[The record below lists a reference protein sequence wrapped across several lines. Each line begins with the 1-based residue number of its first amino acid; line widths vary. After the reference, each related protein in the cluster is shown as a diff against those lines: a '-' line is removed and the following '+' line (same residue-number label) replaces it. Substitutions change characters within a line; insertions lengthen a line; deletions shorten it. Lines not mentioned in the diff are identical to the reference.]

1 MKALVGAYNKEKA
14 LVGAFS
20 GNCETSRR
28 FIDSYRTNLPL
39 GGIDPSGRLFISFI
53 VLPIFANFLELLESK
68 RQSLLLSSA
77 NSLNLSFI
85 NIEMGKFSNKILKF
99 LSFLFQFWGKW
110 SVSEFTKSNCS
121 YIYNNIKVE
130 VEITRIYLIYQRFKA
145 KHKLDLCS
153 LPSIYLS
160 CYFDWL
166 TINFIRWK
174 RLVPQIG

>member
-1 MKALVGAYNKEKA
+1 MKDLVGAYNKEKA

-20 GNCETSRR
+20 GYCETSRR
-28 FIDSYRTNLPL
+28 FVDSSRTKIPL

-153 LPSIYLS
+153 FPSIYLS

-166 TINFIRWK
+166 TIN
-174 RLVPQIG
+174 

>member
-1 MKALVGAYNKEKA
+1 MYCLNRFLIVKALVGAYNKEKA

-20 GNCETSRR
+20 GYCETSRR
-28 FIDSYRTNLPL
+28 FVDSSRTNLPL

-99 LSFLFQFWGKW
+99 LSFLFQFWKMI
-110 SVSEFTKSNCS
+110 SERVYK
-121 YIYNNIKVE
+121 E
-130 VEITRIYLIYQRFKA
+130 QLLIHLQ
-145 KHKLDLCS
+145 
-153 LPSIYLS
+153 
-160 CYFDWL
+160 
-166 TINFIRWK
+166 
-174 RLVPQIG
+174 